1 MYKIALCDDER
12 RALNLLSK
20 IIDYS
25 AIGFEVKATF
35 TRGKDLIE
43 YLKENP
49 LDAVITDIK
58 MPGMSGIELAEII
71 HRDFPQTKVVLIS
84 AYRDF
89 EYAHTAFKYDVVSY
103 ITKPITQSDFI
114 EGLLKLKNLLDI
126 SRAYTKSENE
136 DITPCFEENSIPEC
150 VQTAL
155 GFIKEHYAD
164 DITLEDAAAN
174 SFMHPGYL
182 SQLIKKYTN
191 GSYIDFL
198 TATRIKKAKELLRET
213 DDKIYIIGVKVGYK
227 YSQYFHKI
235 FKSSTGETPQE
246 YRQRY
251 RKGRRKSDE

>member
-12 RALNLLSK
+12 RSLNLLSK

-25 AIGFEVKATF
+25 AIGFEVAATF
-35 TRGKDLIE
+35 TRGKELIE
-43 YLKENP
+43 YIKENP

-71 HRDFPQTKVVLIS
+71 YREFPKTKVILIS

-89 EYAHTAFKYDVVSY
+89 EYAHTALKYDVVSY
-103 ITKPITQSDFI
+103 ITKPITQADFV
-114 EGLLKLKNLLDI
+114 ESLLKLKNLLDT
-126 SRAYTKSENE
+126 SKSYIKGEKE
-136 DITPCFEENSIPEC
+136 ETPLRSDEIIMPEY

-164 DITLEDAAAN
+164 DISLEDVAAN

-191 GSYIDFL
+191 GSYIDYL
-198 TATRIKKAKELLRET
+198 IATRIEKAKELLSET
-213 DDKIYIIGVKVGYK
+213 DDKIGIIGAKVGYK

-235 FKSSTGETPQE
+235 FKSVTGETPQE
-246 YRQRY
+246 YRQRC
-251 RKGRRKSDE
+251 RKDRRKSNE